1 MNIGKLFK
9 NIPSEFNNHKFSSL
23 SFNSKICK
31 NGDIFFSIKGN
42 KKNGNQFI
50 AEAIKKGARTIV
62 SDLKLQGI
70 KDDIL
75 YIKTKNSRKLLSE
88 VSSKFYEKK
97 PENLT
102 AVTGTNGK
110 SSIVNFYFQIL
121 NINKVKAAS
130 IGTLGIN
137 YPYGNKKIIN
147 TTLDPINLN
156 KTLEEL
162 KKKNINNVILEAS
175 SHGLKQNRLDGLK
188 FDTAIFTN
196 LSRDHLDYHKTYKD
210 YLNSKLIL
218 FNKLLKKNSTIIF
231 DNDTP
236 QSNIFKKISTKK
248 KLKSYTIGKKNS
260 DIVVKKHLFLGDTQK
275 VEFIFKKKLYSL
287 STNLIGKIQIKNI
300 LMAILAAKNSKIKF
314 SKIVES
320 INKIKPV
327 NGRLEKIGNI
337 KNNSKVIL
345 DYAHTPEA
353 LKTSLEN
360 IKEQFKFS
368 DISIVF
374 GCGGERDKLK
384 RSIMGKIANT
394 YCRKIYLTDDNP
406 RNENPQKIR
415 NQIKVH
421 IKKSKLREIQSR
433 ERAIGQAIQELKSGS
448 ILLVSGKGHETYQEY
463 STIKKNL
470 SDRKCIIRQIKTK
483 NKILFDNLKLNILN
497 EKINLNFL
505 RKNTKI
511 NEASINSKEIKK
523 NDIFF
528 AIKGKKKDGNYY
540 SDEAIQKGASLAIVN
555 RKNKKNITKKIK
567 VKNTL
572 KFLNEN
578 SYNIRRTSNAKIISI
593 TGSSGKTSLKELLS
607 YSLRKLSP
615 ITCSK
620 KSFNNKFGVPL
631 SLFNLRKK
639 DKFGVFEVGMDKKG
653 EINYLTKNIAPDLGI
668 ITNISYAHI
677 KNFKN
682 LTEIAT
688 AKSEMMNNI
697 TQNGTIVLNMDDNYF
712 NFLKN
717 IALKKKL
724 KVISFSKNKS
734 SADIFLKKIVKYKSN
749 LKAIFKIKNY
759 NKSFIIKNSLKPY
772 VENLLASVSVIS
784 EFFNL
789 KTVNEKLFFD
799 FSLPNSRGD
808 FSKIKISNKKLFL
821 IDESYNSNPLS
832 LEFAIR
838 NFDSL
843 KFNNQRK
850 YLFLGD
856 MLEMG
861 KFSKI
866 FHRNIAKIINKTSID
881 KVYVYGKDIKETY
894 YAISPDKR
902 GKILSNINEI
912 YNLIKN
918 DLNNNDYLMIKGSNS
933 TGLNKFVTKIKKE
946 RINAL

>member
-62 SDLKLQGI
+62 SDLKFQGI

-97 PENLT
+97 PENLI

-137 YPYGNKKIIN
+137 YPYVNKKIIN

-196 LSRDHLDYHKTYKD
+196 LSRDHLDYHRTYKD

-231 DNDTP
+231 DNDIH

-248 KLKSYTIGKKNS
+248 KLKSYRIGKKNS
-260 DIVVKKHLFLGDTQK
+260 DIVVKKHLFLGDSQK
-275 VEFIFKKKLYSL
+275 VEFIFKKKLYSF

-314 SKIVES
+314 SKIVDS
-320 INKIKPV
+320 VNKIKPV

-415 NQIKVH
+415 NQIKVY
-421 IKKSKLREIQSR
+421 INKSKLREIQSR
-433 ERAIGQAIQELKSGS
+433 ERAIGQAIQELKSGD

-470 SDRKCIIRQIKTK
+470 SDRKCIIRQIKIK
-483 NKILFDNLKLNILN
+483 NKILFNNLKLNILN

-505 RKNTKI
+505 KKNTKI
-511 NEASINSKEIKK
+511 NEASINSKKIKK

-555 RKNKKNITKKIK
+555 RKNKKNFAKKIK

-572 KFLNEN
+572 KFLNES
-578 SYNIRRTSNAKIISI
+578 SYNIRKTSNAKIISI
-593 TGSSGKTSLKELLS
+593 TGSAGKTSLKELLS
-607 YSLRKLSP
+607 YSLKKLSP
-615 ITCSK
+615 ITYSK
-620 KSFNNKFGVPL
+620 KSYNNKFGVPL
-631 SLFNLRKK
+631 SLFNLKK
-639 DKFGVFEVGMDKKG
+639 RDKFGIFEVGMDKKG
-653 EINYLTKNIAPDLGI
+653 EINYLTKNVTPDLGI

-682 LTEIAT
+682 LNEIAS

-712 NFLKN
+712 NFLKK

-724 KVISFSKNKS
+724 KIISFSKKIS

-759 NKSFIIKNSLKPY
+759 YKSFIIKNNLKPY
-772 VENLLASVSVIS
+772 IENLLASVSVIS

-789 KTVNEKLFFD
+789 NKVNEKLFFD

-808 FSKIKISNKKLFL
+808 FSKIRISNKKLFL

-832 LEFAIR
+832 LEFAIK

-843 KFNNQRK
+843 KFKNKKK
-850 YLFLGD
+850 YLLLGD

-861 KFSKI
+861 KFSKTL
-866 FHRNIAKIINKTSID
+866 HRNIAKIINKTSVD

-894 YAISPDKR
+894 YAVSSDKR

>member
-9 NIPSEFNNHKFSSL
+9 NIPLEFKNHKVSSL

-42 KKNGNQFI
+42 NKNGNQFI

-97 PENLT
+97 PENLI

-196 LSRDHLDYHKTYKD
+196 LSRDHLDYHRTYKD

-236 QSNIFKKISTKK
+236 QSNIFKKISTNK
-248 KLKSYTIGKKNS
+248 KLKSYRIGKKNS
-260 DIVVKKHLFLGDTQK
+260 DIVVKKHLFLGDSQK
-275 VEFIFKKKLYSL
+275 VEFIFKKKLYSF

-300 LMAILAAKNSKIKF
+300 FMAILAAKNSKIKF

-320 INKIKPV
+320 VNKIKPV

-353 LKTSLEN
+353 LKTSLKN

-415 NQIKVH
+415 NQIKVY

-448 ILLVSGKGHETYQEY
+448 ILLVSGKGHEIYQEY

-470 SDRKCIIRQIKTK
+470 SDRKCIIHQIKIK
-483 NKILFDNLKLNILN
+483 NKILFNDLKLNILN

-540 SDEAIQKGASLAIVN
+540 SDEAIQKGASLVIVN
-555 RKNKKNITKKIK
+555 KKNKKNIAKEIK

-572 KFLNEN
+572 KFLTEN
-578 SYNIRRTSNAKIISI
+578 SYNIRKTSNAKIISI
-593 TGSSGKTSLKELLS
+593 TGSAGKTSLKELLS
-607 YSLRKLSP
+607 YSLKKLSS
-615 ITCSK
+615 ITYSK
-620 KSFNNKFGVPL
+620 KSFNNKFGVPI
-631 SLFNLRKK
+631 SLFNLKKK
-639 DKFGVFEVGMDKKG
+639 DKFGIFEVGMDKKG
-653 EINYLTKNIAPDLGI
+653 EINYLTKNIIPDLGI

-682 LTEIAT
+682 LKEIAA

-697 TQNGTIVLNMDDNYF
+697 IQNGTIVLNKDDSYF

-717 IALKKKL
+717 IALNKKL

-734 SADIFLKKIVKYKSN
+734 SADIFLKKIIKYKSN
-749 LKAIFKIKNY
+749 FKAIFKINNY
-759 NKSFIIKNSLKPY
+759 YRSFVIKNSLKPY

-789 KTVNEKLFFD
+789 KTINEKLFFD

-832 LEFAIR
+832 LEFAVR

-850 YLFLGD
+850 YLFLSD

-861 KFSKI
+861 KFSKTL
-866 FHRNIAKIINKTSID
+866 HRNIAKIINKTSID

-902 GKILSNINEI
+902 GKILNNINEI

-933 TGLNKFVTKIKKE
+933 TGLNKFVTKIKKA
-946 RINAL
+946 RINAS